1 MLAEERDKNTRQG
14 QLSFGELLGPPSL
27 SFFLIDVS
35 ALDLWC
41 RQLSESYSSMYGL
54 LS

>member
-35 ALDLWC
+35 ALVNTWL
-41 RQLSESYSSMYGL
+41 LHESMNNIAIS
-54 LS
+54 